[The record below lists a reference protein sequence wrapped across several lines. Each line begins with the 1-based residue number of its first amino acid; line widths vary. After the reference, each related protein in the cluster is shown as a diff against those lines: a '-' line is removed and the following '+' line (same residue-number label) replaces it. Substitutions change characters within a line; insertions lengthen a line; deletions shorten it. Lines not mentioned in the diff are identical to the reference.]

1 MTFLSNL
8 RILGKLAVAF
18 SLVLVV
24 SFAVSGLTYARVSFI
39 QDSSRWTTH
48 SYKVLDAVDAALA
61 ALVDQETGL
70 RGYLVSADEAVL
82 APYKTGA
89 DAYGRAMT
97 EARTLTADNPAQQRR
112 LDEIDRLA
120 GAWRHQ
126 YAEELVAL
134 MKTDQ
139 RDQARTVESVNG
151 GKAQMDAIRAKVAEI
166 ATAERGLLDQR
177 HDEQQSAFHTTYW
190 ATILGGIA
198 AVVVAILAA
207 LMLSGAIA
215 APIAA
220 LTDRMRRLAEGDRGI
235 TVDGLERRDEV
246 GAMARALEVFKQNAI
261 EADRL
266 AAGQRQAEE
275 AKLRRAQ
282 AVDRLVQGFDGAVA
296 GILEA
301 VSGAATQLDS
311 TAQGMADVA
320 ERTKAQATATAAAAE
335 QTSANVQTVA
345 SAAEEMTS
353 SIQEISRQAARSS
366 TVASEAAQA
375 AAQSDALV
383 QGLADA
389 AQRIGTVVELIQA
402 IAGQTNLL
410 ALNATIE
417 AARAGDAGKGFAV
430 VASEVKGLANQTAR
444 ATEDIARQ
452 IQEMQAATGG
462 VVTAIQGISGTIEEV
477 NGISA
482 TISAAV
488 EEQNATTLEI
498 ARNVTQAAKGTE
510 EVSSNIARVTGAAG
524 ETGTAASQVLAAAR
538 SLGSQS
544 NALRSEVVRFLA
556 EIRAA

>member
-1 MTFLSNL
+1 MTLLSNL
-8 RILGKLAVAF
+8 RILGKLAAAF
-18 SLVLVV
+18 SLVLVI
-24 SFAVSGLTYARVSFI
+24 SFAVSGLTYTRVSFI
-39 QDSSRWTTH
+39 QDSTGWTAH
-48 SYKVLDAVDAALA
+48 GYKVLDAVDGALA

-82 APYKTGA
+82 APYKSGA
-89 DAYGRAMT
+89 DAYAQSMSTARA
-97 EARTLTADNPAQQRR
+97 LTADNAAQQLR
-112 LDEIDRLA
+112 LDEIERLA
-120 GAWRHQ
+120 GSWHRD
-126 YAEELVAL
+126 YAEKLVAL

-139 RDQARTVESVNG
+139 RDQARTLQSVMG

-166 ATAERGLLDQR
+166 TTAERALLDQR
-177 HDEQQSAFHTTYW
+177 HEEQQSAFHTTYW
-190 ATILGGIA
+190 TTILGGVA
-198 AVVVAILAA
+198 AVAVAILAA

-235 TVDGLERRDEV
+235 TVDGLQRRDEV

-266 AAGQRQAEE
+266 AAEQRQAEE

-282 AVDRLVQGFDGAVA
+282 AVDRLIQGFDGAVA

-311 TAQGMADVA
+311 TAQSMADVA

-375 AAQSDALV
+375 ANQSDVLV

-452 IQEMQAATGG
+452 IQEMQEATGG
-462 VVTAIQGISGTIEEV
+462 VVAAIQGISGTIEEV

-498 ARNVTQAAKGTE
+498 ARNVTQAAQGTE

-524 ETGTAASQVLAAAR
+524 ETGAAASQVLAAAR

>member
-126 YAEELVAL
+126 YAEKLVAL

-166 ATAERGLLDQR
+166 TTAERGLLDQR

-190 ATILGGIA
+190 TTILGGIA

-235 TVDGLERRDEV
+235 TIDGLGRRDEV

-266 AAGQRQAEE
+266 AAEQRQAEE

-311 TAQGMADVA
+311 TAQSMADVA

-430 VASEVKGLANQTAR
+430 VASEVKGLANQTPR

-462 VVTAIQGISGTIEEV
+462 VVAAIQGISGTIEEV

-498 ARNVTQAAKGTE
+498 ARNVTQAAQGTE